1 MPNKDLTF
9 KNVLDIFEI
18 INYVEDYSYHEE
30 DLYKYNLIREYDFNN
45 VSNKKYCE
53 YKFFNHPT
61 IFNVDG
67 SLRTKY
73 TYSHLKGFDIID
85 VINALKYG
93 LAVLHMDYNNKTF
106 TGILSD
112 ISDDI
117 LYKVTS
123 NFIPD
128 AIQDIIDTMLTGE
141 YDYDCVFLQTID
153 FILDIK
159 SEGLS
164 ETRFNT
170 LSSEEKRVA
179 LLTRCYYS
187 DKAYEWSYMHRNFIE
202 EGGETLYEF
211 KDSLS
216 KIKTHSREEYIKKVQ
231 KQIGLTETGSL

>member
-1 MPNKDLTF
+1 
-9 KNVLDIFEI
+9 
-18 INYVEDYSYHEE
+18 
-30 DLYKYNLIREYDFNN
+30 
-45 VSNKKYCE
+45 
-53 YKFFNHPT
+53 
-61 IFNVDG
+61 
-67 SLRTKY
+67 
-73 TYSHLKGFDIID
+73 
-85 VINALKYG
+85 
-93 LAVLHMDYNNKTF
+93 MDYNNKTF

-141 YDYDCVFLQTID
+141 YDYDCLFLQTID